1 MSDLRDRLDELET
14 AAFKAMQQA
23 TRDKDETEPAL
34 RKTFYFIETII
45 NEYEERAEE

>member
-14 AAFKAMQQA
+14 AAWKAMQQA
-23 TRDKDETEPAL
+23 ARDKDETEPAL
-34 RKTFYFIETII
+34 RKTFHFIESLI